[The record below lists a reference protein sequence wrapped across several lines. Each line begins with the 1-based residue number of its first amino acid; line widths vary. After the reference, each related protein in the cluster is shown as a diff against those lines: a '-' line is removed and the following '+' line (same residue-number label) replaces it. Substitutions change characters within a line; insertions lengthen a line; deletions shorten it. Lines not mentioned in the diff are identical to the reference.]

1 MLTIQSNLKI
11 QDLETLSKTLIKP
24 DIINFGLNK
33 VGGGYT
39 DKIADKVIAKLSKLD
54 KDKTIVIINDITL
67 QMADK
72 LLEAGYTD
80 IYLAFGGFNK
90 EDVLEYIRAQ
100 QTQLTDTQKK
110 LKETEETAAAASKRT
125 RELET
130 LLSEQQTRAE
140 EYFALSEEYAKKI
153 FALEDEVN
161 SLNEKLN
168 SVEVGCERAKD
179 VEGQIGALVL
189 DALLYS
195 DKIIRSTKASAKG
208 ISNQTRQTIEEAAS
222 GVDEIGEDI
231 SQMSDNFG
239 VVVASL
245 VSKINSLS
253 SNLNS
258 VADKLDVQDEEIDE
272 HQFTFGENGEVKLP
286 KLTDEDF
293 GDPTEPEIEIS
304 DEEINNLVNV
314 LNASGGLDLKFT
326 APDESSENVTEDIH
340 SEENTSDE
348 PIKADDAEEISEL
361 TKKFLGED

>member
-1 MLTIQSNLKI
+1 MRDKSMAKDVLF
-11 QDLETLSKTLIKP
+11 KTM
-24 DIINFGLNK
+24 
-33 VGGGYT
+33 T
-39 DKIADKVIAKLSKLD
+39 
-54 KDKTIVIINDITL
+54 
-67 QMADK
+67 
-72 LLEAGYTD
+72 
-80 IYLAFGGFNK
+80 FGGFNK

-110 LKETEETAAAASKRT
+110 LKETEESASSAIKRT
-125 RELET
+125 KELET
-130 LLSEQQTRAE
+130 LLSEQQTRVE
-140 EYFALSEEYAKKI
+140 EYSALSEEYAKKI

-195 DKIIRSTKASAKG
+195 DKIIRSAKASAKG
-208 ISNQTRQTIEEAAS
+208 ISNQTKQTIEEAAS

-253 SNLNS
+253 TNLSS
-258 VADKLDVQDEEIDE
+258 VADKLDSQEDEIDE

-286 KLTDEDF
+286 SLTDEDF
-293 GDPTEPEIEIS
+293 GDSDGSDIEIS
-304 DEEINNLVNV
+304 DEEISNLVNV
-314 LNASGGLDLKFT
+314 LNAGGGLDFKFT
-326 APDESSENVTEDIH
+326 APDEDADIEPDGVH
-340 SEENTSDE
+340 SEEAVTEEPVKSDE
-348 PIKADDAEEISEL
+348 SEDISEL